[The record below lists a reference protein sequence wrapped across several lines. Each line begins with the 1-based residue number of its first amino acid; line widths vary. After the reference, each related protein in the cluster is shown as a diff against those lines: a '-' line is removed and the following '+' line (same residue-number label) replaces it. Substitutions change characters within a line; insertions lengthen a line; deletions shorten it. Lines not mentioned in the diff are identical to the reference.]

1 MFKNI
6 NVNETYLFMFWSK
19 LKLEKS
25 FVMKMYSL
33 HFQYTFTKSTRGEQ
47 LIGHLVLC
55 IQKKLGMS
63 AY

>member
-25 FVMKMYSL
+25 FVMKLYSL
-33 HFQYTFTKSTRGEQ
+33 HFQYTFTNPQEGSN
-47 LIGHLVLC
+47 
-55 IQKKLGMS
+55 
-63 AY
+63 